1 MRDTCRATRLEN
13 GLRIVTEPVAD
24 VASAT
29 VGIWVENGS
38 CFETAEHNGIS
49 HFIEHLLFKGTHDRT
64 AFQIVEE
71 IERLGGSINAFTSKE
86 HTCYHARA
94 LGEHCETIL
103 DVLGDI
109 FLNSEFRAEDIELE
123 REVIGQEIL
132 DVEDSPEDFVHDS
145 FLQSYWP
152 GHPLGWTV
160 TGSVDSV
167 ANITRDDIIQYV
179 DARYRP
185 DRVVVAAAGAL
196 DHDSF
201 VEACRKRF
209 VDMTGTYEPPPP
221 DMPDFS
227 PGLFVTQRDLEQ
239 VHLVLGLPGVSVTDV
254 RRDVAEVLFS
264 ALGGGMSSRLFQR
277 VREEKG
283 LVYSIYSFQSPFQH
297 IGYSGVYAATV
308 REHAAEVMDLITADL
323 SQIAAH
329 GLTPDELARTKAQLI
344 GSIPLALESTEARMF
359 RIARNQMEFGRHVTI
374 DEITEAIS
382 AVSHDDV
389 QALAEELFAFER
401 LGVALLGDADE
412 DLLTLPAS

>member
-1 MRDTCRATRLEN
+1 MSDTCRATRLEN

-38 CFETAEHNGIS
+38 CHETERLNGIS
-49 HFIEHLLFKGTHDRT
+49 HFIEHLVFKGTHDRT
-64 AFQIVEE
+64 AFQVVEE

-94 LGEHCETIL
+94 LGEHCHTVL

-109 FLNSEFRAEDIELE
+109 FLNSTFLAEDIEVE
-123 REVIGQEIL
+123 REVIVQEIL
-132 DVEDSPEDFVHDS
+132 DVEDSPEEFVHDY

-152 GHPLGWTV
+152 GHPLGWNV
-160 TGSVDSV
+160 TGTVDSV
-167 ANITRDDIIQYV
+167 ANIKRDDVLDYV
-179 DARYRP
+179 NDRYRP
-185 DRVVVAAAGAL
+185 DRVVVAAAGNL
-196 DHDSF
+196 DHDAF
-201 VEACRKRF
+201 VDACRERF
-209 VDMTGTYEPPPP
+209 LGMTGSYEPPVT
-221 DMPDFS
+221 DMPDFN
-227 PGLFVTQRDLEQ
+227 PGLFVTPRDLEQ
-239 VHLVLGLPGVSVTDV
+239 VHIVLGLPGVSVVDE

-308 REHAAEVMDLITADL
+308 RDHAEEVMELITKDIA
-323 SQIAAH
+323 SIAAH
-329 GLTPDELARTKAQLI
+329 GITSEELERTKAQLI

-359 RIARNQMEFGRHVTI
+359 RIARNQMEFGRHI
-374 DEITEAIS
+374 SLDEITEAIS
-382 AVSHDDV
+382 SVTNDDI

-401 LGVALLGDADE
+401 LAVALVGDADD
-412 DLLTLPAS
+412 DLLTLPAN

>member
-1 MRDTCRATRLEN
+1 MKDTCRATRLEN

-38 CFETAEHNGIS
+38 CFETEKLSGIS
-49 HFIEHLLFKGTHDRT
+49 HFIEHLLFKGTDDRS

-71 IERLGGSINAFTSKE
+71 IERYGGSVNAFTSKE

-94 LGEHCETIL
+94 LGAHCETVL

-109 FLNSEFRAEDIELE
+109 ILNSTFRTEDIEVE
-123 REVIGQEIL
+123 REVITQEIL
-132 DVEDSPEDFVHDS
+132 DVEDSPEEFVHDY

-152 GHPLGWTV
+152 GHPLGWNV
-160 TGSVDSV
+160 TGTVDTVS
-167 ANITRDDIIQYV
+167 NITRDDIIDYV
-179 DARYRP
+179 ASRYRP
-185 DRVVVAAAGAL
+185 DRIVVAAAGAL

-201 VEACRKRF
+201 VDACRERF
-209 VDMTGTYEPPPP
+209 LSMSGTYEPPPP
-221 DMPDFS
+221 DMPDFN
-227 PGLFVTQRDLEQ
+227 PGLFVSQRDLEQ
-239 VHLVLGLPGVSVTDV
+239 VHIVLGLPGVSIVDE

-308 REHAAEVMDLITADL
+308 RDHVEEVMDLVTADIA
-323 SQIAAH
+323 SIAAN
-329 GLTPDELARTKAQLI
+329 GLTLEELDRTKAQLI
-344 GSIPLALESTEARMF
+344 GSIPLSLESTESRMF
-359 RIARNQMEFGRHVTI
+359 RIARNQMEFGRHVTL
-374 DEITEAIS
+374 DEITKAIS
-382 AVSHDDV
+382 SVTNDDI
-389 QALAEELFAFER
+389 QELAEELFAFER